1 MWRKKKFASLCSFRV
16 RSFVIIRTGLILQ
29 YLFSSSLGRRSEGA
43 LRPGKRER
51 ESLVMKSIANNNNN
65 NKKLVE
71 MTATRSISR
80 CIHERL
86 DDTTE
91 AAARPVVCFEL

>member
-51 ESLVMKSIANNNNN
+51 ESLVKKSIANNN